1 VAADLTGFDEEAA
14 VVTRFEAEATVTGC
28 GDDASD
34 GGGVFGGALDALA
47 LLSNPNL

>member
-1 VAADLTGFDEEAA
+1 MAADLTGFDEEAA
-14 VVTRFEAEATVTGC
+14 VVTWFEAEATVTGF
-28 GDDASD
+28 GDDAPD